1 MYRTRVPH
9 QHSTPFSSAK
19 WLSQSVDWS
28 IMLMELMMNANSDIS
43 LVSSQRVLFENRQ
56 TPSLNKFNWHAL
68 HAVATE
74 PIQWHE
80 APRNRKIYFII
91 EHLFASRQMN
101 VNGKMLSCVSFLI
114 LFHRFNRIFHFGLDF
129 VDLIFFAMAK
139 LLSKFWNEM
148 ETFDCVET
156 VNRLW

>member
-28 IMLMELMMNANSDIS
+28 IMLMKLMMNANSVIS

-56 TPSLNKFNWHAL
+56 TPSTDMHYTQLPPN
-68 HAVATE
+68 

-80 APRNRKIYFII
+80 APQNRKIYFII